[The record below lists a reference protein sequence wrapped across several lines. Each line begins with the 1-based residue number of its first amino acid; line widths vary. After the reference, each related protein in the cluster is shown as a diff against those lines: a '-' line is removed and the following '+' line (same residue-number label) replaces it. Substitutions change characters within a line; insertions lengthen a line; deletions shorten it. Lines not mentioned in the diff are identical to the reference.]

1 MTRMRTVKAG
11 IGLAA
16 FAAAMAVGPAQ
27 AQSAGDGG
35 AAGGGKPTDEIVVTG
50 QQATKQVTSDGDLG
64 ALGRTDAM
72 STPFNVSTY
81 TARLI
86 LDQQAQTIGDVMKN
100 DPAVRV
106 TNGYANSSQMFVIR
120 GFPLNGDD
128 VAMDGL
134 YGVTPRQLVSP
145 ELYENVQVLN
155 GASAFLFGAAPG
167 GSGIGG
173 GINLIPKRATEN
185 SFLRLTGTY
194 TGQSIF
200 GGSVDASTRFGPD
213 KDFGVRANFVYRD
226 GTGEVAH
233 EKHGATVGG
242 LSVDWRHGAGKLTVD
257 LGYELQKAN
266 WVEPETFVG
275 PGADVPKPPKNDHNY
290 GQPWTYTHLRDI
302 YGIVR
307 EEVEIAK
314 DTSIFAAFGF
324 RQGREK
330 GNYSAITVSDAA
342 TGAGT
347 AYGFPVAFNQ
357 DAYAGQVGLRSAFE
371 VAGITNKVNVGASI
385 NWSEK
390 RVAYIFENYYATN
403 LYNRPIVTE
412 PAEVFGGGDFNNPT
426 RTGDTEL
433 GSVYA
438 SDTIGL
444 FNDRVLVIGGARYQN
459 MLIQGYTYGTNIR
472 NAHYNEHAVTPVVG
486 VVVKPTTFLSLYAN
500 RIEGL
505 SQGPQA
511 PADVSNHDEIFPPYR
526 SVQYEVGAK
535 LSVAG
540 LTATAALY
548 QIKQPSAY
556 TAIIGGEKT
565 FVEDGEQRNRGFEL
579 SVNGEA
585 SRYIRFIGGL
595 TLNRAKL
602 TNTGNGLQDGNYA
615 IGVPKTQVNFGVE
628 VVPPFFDKLTV
639 TGRVI
644 HTSSQFVDI
653 DNTLSIPSWTTYEL
667 GARYIIVTD
676 SHPITL
682 RATVDNITNKSYWQ
696 SSFGG
701 YLLPGIPRTA
711 RLSATVE
718 F

>member
-1 MTRMRTVKAG
+1 MNRMVAIKSG

-16 FAAAMAVGPAQ
+16 LAMAITPAF
-27 AQSAGDGG
+27 AQTAQEDASAGSENVKD
-35 AAGGGKPTDEIVVTG
+35 IVVIG
-50 QQATKQVTSDGDLG
+50 QQETKQVLSDGDLG
-64 ALGRTDAM
+64 ALGKVDAM
-72 STPFNVSTY
+72 STPFNVTSY

-106 TNGYANSSQMFVIR
+106 TNGYANSSQLFVIR

-173 GINLIPKRATEN
+173 GINLIPKRATEK
-185 SFLRLTGTY
+185 SFLRVTGTY
-194 TGQSIF
+194 TGSSIF
-200 GGSVDASTRFGPD
+200 GGSVDASTRLGPD
-213 KDFGVRANFVYRD
+213 KNFGIRANVVYRD

-233 EKHGATVGG
+233 EEHGATVGG
-242 LSVDWRHGAGKLTVD
+242 LSLDWRHGAGKATLD
-257 LGYELQKAN
+257 LGYELQKAQ

-275 PGADVPKPPKNDHNY
+275 AGAAVPKPPHNDYNY
-290 GQPWTYTHLRDI
+290 GQPWTFTHLRDL
-302 YGIVR
+302 YGILR
-307 EEVEIAK
+307 EEVQVAPN
-314 DTSIFAAFGF
+314 TSLFMTFGF
-324 RQGREK
+324 RHGREK

-342 TGAGT
+342 TGAGK
-347 AYGFPVAFNQ
+347 AYGFPVVFNQ
-357 DAYAGQVGLRSAFE
+357 DAYAGQLGLRSEFSTG
-371 VAGITNKVNVGASI
+371 GITHKLNVGAAI

-390 RVAYIFENYYATN
+390 RVAYIFENYYNTN
-403 LYNRPIVTE
+403 LYDRPIVDE
-412 PAEVFGGGDFNNPT
+412 PAEVFGGGDFDNPT
-426 RTGDTEL
+426 PTGKTDL
-433 GSVYA
+433 GSLYA
-438 SDTIGL
+438 SDMIGL
-444 FNDRVLVIGGARYQN
+444 FDDHVLVIGGLRYQN
-459 MLIQGYTYGTNIR
+459 MRIEGYPYGGGAR
-472 NAHYNEHAVTPVVG
+472 NAYYNESAITPVAGIVI
-486 VVVKPTTFLSLYAN
+486 KPSSSLSFYAN

-505 SQGPQA
+505 AQGPQA
-511 PADVSNHDEIFPPYR
+511 PANVSNSGEVFPPFR

-535 LSVAG
+535 FSVAR

-556 TAIIGGEKT
+556 VDSTNT
-565 FVEDGEQRNRGFEL
+565 YVENGEQRNRGFEL

-595 TLNRAKL
+595 TLNQAKL
-602 TNTGNGLQDGNYA
+602 RRTAGGLQDGNYA

-644 HTSSQFVDI
+644 HTSSQKVDI
-653 DNTLSIPSWTTYEL
+653 DNTLQIPSWTTYEV

-676 SHPITL
+676 THPITL
-682 RATVDNITNKSYWQ
+682 RATIDNVTNKSYWQ

>member
-1 MTRMRTVKAG
+1 MMTKIVAVKSG
-11 IGLAA
+11 IALAA
-16 FAAAMAVGPAQ
+16 LAMAIAPAYAQ
-27 AQSAGDGG
+27 AANGDG
-35 AAGGGKPTDEIVVTG
+35 AAGDTSEADIVVTA
-50 QQATKQVTSDGDLG
+50 QQATKQVVSDGDLG
-64 ALGRTDAM
+64 ALGRSDAM
-72 STPFNVSTY
+72 STPFNVTTF

-106 TNGYANSSQMFVIR
+106 TNGYANSSQLFVIR
-120 GFPLNGDD
+120 GFELDGDD

-134 YGVTPRQLVSP
+134 YGITPRQLVSP
-145 ELYENVQVLN
+145 ELYEGVQVLN

-185 SFLRLTGTY
+185 SFVRLTGTY
-194 TGQSIF
+194 TGSSIF
-200 GGSVDASTRFGPD
+200 GGNVDASTRFGAD
-213 KDFGVRANFVYRD
+213 KDFGIRANFVYRD
-226 GTGEVAH
+226 GTGEISH

-242 LSVDWRHGAGKLTVD
+242 IDFDWRHGAGKLTVD

-266 WVEPETFVG
+266 WVEPETFI
-275 PGADVPKPPKNDHNY
+275 GAGAAVPKPPKNDYNY
-290 GQPWTYTHLRDI
+290 GQPWTYTHLRDL

-307 EEVEIAK
+307 EEVQIAK
-314 DTSIFAAFGF
+314 DTSVFAAFGF

-330 GNYSAITVSDAA
+330 GNYSSVTVTNAT
-342 TGAGT
+342 TGAGM
-347 AYGFPVAFNQ
+347 AYGVPVAYNQ
-357 DAYAGQVGLRSAFE
+357 DAYAAQIGLRSAFE
-371 VAGITNKVNVGASI
+371 TFGITHKLNVGASA
-385 NWSEK
+385 NWSDK
-390 RVAYIFENYYATN
+390 RAAYVFENYYDTN
-403 LYNRPIVTE
+403 IYNRPVVDE
-412 PAEVFGGGDFNNPT
+412 PSEVFGGGDFNDPT
-426 RTGDTEL
+426 RTGSTDL
-433 GSVYA
+433 GSLYA

-444 FNDRVLVIGGARYQN
+444 LNDRVLVIGGARYQKLDIRSYN
-459 MLIQGYTYGTNIR
+459 YGVPTLSSR
-472 NAHYNEHAVTPVVG
+472 YSDHAVTPVVG
-486 VVVKPTTFLSLYAN
+486 VVVKPTSYLSIYAN

-505 SQGPQA
+505 AQGPEA
-511 PADVSNHDEIFPPYR
+511 PASTTNSGEIFAPYR

-535 LSVAG
+535 LSIAH

-556 TAIIGGEKT
+556 TDATNT
-565 FVEDGEQRNRGFEL
+565 FVENGEQRNRGFEL

-602 TNTGNGLQDGNYA
+602 VATAGGLQDGNYA

-628 VVPPFFDKLTV
+628 LVPPVFDKLTL

-644 HTSSQFVDI
+644 HTSSQFVDT
-653 DNTLSIPSWTTYEL
+653 DNALQIPSWTTFEL
-667 GARYIIVTD
+667 GARYILVTD

-682 RATVDNITNKSYWQ
+682 RATVDNVANKSYWQ

-701 YLLPGIPRTA
+701 YLLPGTPRTA

>member
-1 MTRMRTVKAG
+1 MIRMMTARSG
-11 IGLAA
+11 IGLWAL
-16 FAAAMAVGPAQ
+16 AAAMAVVPAHAQ
-27 AQSAGDGG
+27 AAGDGSSSD
-35 AAGGGKPTDEIVVTG
+35 AKPTAEIVVTG
-50 QQATKQVTSDGDLG
+50 QQATKQVRSDGDLG
-64 ALGRTDAM
+64 ALGQVDAM
-72 STPFNVSTY
+72 STPFNITSY

-106 TNGYANSSQMFVIR
+106 TNGYANSSQQFVIR

-145 ELYENVQVLN
+145 ELYDSVQVLN

-185 SFLRLTGTY
+185 SFIRLTGTY
-194 TGQSIF
+194 TGSSIF
-200 GGSVDASTRFGPD
+200 GGNVDASTRFGPD

-226 GTGEVAH
+226 GTGEIEH
-233 EKHGATVGG
+233 EKHGVTVGG
-242 LSVDWRHGAGKLTVD
+242 LSFDWRHGAGKLTVD

-275 PGADVPKPPKNDHNY
+275 LGASVPKPPKNDYNY
-290 GQPWTYTHLRDI
+290 GQPWTYTHLRDL

-342 TGAGT
+342 TGAGS

-371 VAGITNKVNVGASI
+371 VAGITNKLNVGASI

-390 RVAYIFENYYATN
+390 RVAYIYETPYATN
-403 LYNRPIVTE
+403 LYDRPIAEE
-412 PAEVFGGGDFNNPT
+412 PTEVFGGGDFNHPT
-426 RTGDTEL
+426 KTGDTEL

-459 MLIQGYTYGTNIR
+459 MQINGYDYNTTQR

-486 VVVKPTTFLSLYAN
+486 VVVRPTSYLSLYAN

-505 SQGPQA
+505 SQGPEA
-511 PADVSNHDEIFPPYR
+511 PASGVSNPGEIFPPYR

-535 LSVAG
+535 FSVAM

-556 TAIIGGEKT
+556 TAENGGVMT
-565 FVEDGEQRNRGFEL
+565 FVENGEQRNRGFEL

-602 TNTGNGLQDGNYA
+602 VNTGNGAQDGNYA
-615 IGVPKTQVNFGVE
+615 IGVPKTQINFGVE

-644 HTSSQFVDI
+644 HTSSQFVDV
-653 DNTLSIPSWTTYEL
+653 DNKLSIPTWTTYEL

>member
-1 MTRMRTVKAG
+1 MRAMTVKNG

-16 FAAAMAVGPAQ
+16 LAAAMAAVPAQ
-27 AQSAGDGG
+27 AQAAGDTGSTD
-35 AAGGGKPTDEIVVTG
+35 AKPTTEIVVTG
-50 QQATKQVTSDGDLG
+50 QQATKQVRSDGDLG
-64 ALGRTDAM
+64 ALGQVDAM
-72 STPFNVSTY
+72 STPFNITSY

-106 TNGYANSSQMFVIR
+106 TNGYANSSQQFVIR

-145 ELYENVQVLN
+145 ELYDSVQVLN

-185 SFLRLTGTY
+185 SFIRLTGTY
-194 TGQSIF
+194 TGSSIF
-200 GGSVDASTRFGPD
+200 GGNVDASTRFGPD

-226 GTGEVAH
+226 GTGEIEH

-242 LSVDWRHGAGKLTVD
+242 LSFDWRHGAGKLTVD

-275 PGADVPKPPKNDHNY
+275 VGADVPKPPKNDHNY

-314 DTSIFAAFGF
+314 DTKIFAAFGF

-330 GNYSAITVSDAA
+330 GNYSAITVTDAA

-357 DAYAGQVGLRSAFE
+357 DAYAGQIGLRSAFAI
-371 VAGITNKVNVGASI
+371 AGITNKLNVGASI

-390 RVAYIFENYYATN
+390 RVAYIFEAPTGQFSYATN
-403 LYNRPIVTE
+403 LYTTPIVDE
-412 PAEVFGGGDFNNPT
+412 PPEVFGGGDFNHPT
-426 RTGDTEL
+426 KTGDTDL

-459 MLIQGYTYGTNIR
+459 MQINGYDYNTTAR
-472 NAHYNEHAVTPVVG
+472 NAHYNDHAVTPVVG
-486 VVVKPTTFLSLYAN
+486 VVIKPTSYLSLYAN

-505 SQGPQA
+505 AQGPEA
-511 PADVSNHDEIFPPYR
+511 PASTTNSGEIFAPFR

-535 LSVAG
+535 ISIAS

-556 TAIIGGEKT
+556 TDSTNT
-565 FVEDGEQRNRGFEL
+565 FVENGEQRNRGFEL

-595 TLNRAKL
+595 TFNRAKQ
-602 TNTGNGLQDGNYA
+602 TKTVGGAQDGNYA

-644 HTSSQFVDI
+644 HTSSQYVDI
-653 DNTLSIPSWTTYEL
+653 DNKLSIPSWTTFEL

>member
-1 MTRMRTVKAG
+1 MKSGV
-11 IGLAA
+11 GLAA
-16 FAAAMAVGPAQ
+16 VATAMAVFPCPAQ
-27 AQSAGDGG
+27 AQTANDTGSAD
-35 AAGGGKPTDEIVVTG
+35 AKSSAEIVVTG
-50 QQATKQVTSDGDLG
+50 QQATKQVRSDGDLG
-64 ALGRTDAM
+64 ALGQVDAM
-72 STPFNVSTY
+72 STPFNITSY

-145 ELYENVQVLN
+145 ELYDSVQVLN

-185 SFLRLTGTY
+185 SFIRLTGTY
-194 TGQSIF
+194 TGASIF
-200 GGSVDASTRFGPD
+200 GGNVDASTRFGPD
-213 KDFGVRANFVYRD
+213 NDLGIRGNFVYRD
-226 GTGEVAH
+226 GTGEIEH
-233 EKHGATVGG
+233 EKHGATVAG
-242 LSVDWRHGAGKLTVD
+242 LSFDWRHGAGKLTVD

-275 PGADVPKPPKNDHNY
+275 GAEVPEPPKNDHNY

-314 DTSIFAAFGF
+314 DTKVFAAFGF

-330 GNYSAITVSDAA
+330 GNYSAITVTDAA

-371 VAGITNKVNVGASI
+371 IAGITNKVNVGASI

-390 RVAYIFENYYATN
+390 RVAYIFEADPTTFNYATN
-403 LYNRPIVTE
+403 LYTTPIVDE
-412 PAEVFGGGDFNNPT
+412 PPVVFGGGDFDHPT
-426 RTGDTEL
+426 KTGDTNL
-433 GSVYA
+433 GSIYA
-438 SDTIGL
+438 SDTIGFL
-444 FNDRVLVIGGARYQN
+444 NDRVLVIGGARYQN
-459 MLIQGYTYGTNIR
+459 MEINGYDYNTTQR
-472 NAHYNEHAVTPVVG
+472 NAHYNDHAVTPVVG
-486 VVVKPTTFLSLYAN
+486 VVVKPTSYLSLYAN

-505 SQGPQA
+505 AQGPEA
-511 PADVSNHDEIFPPYR
+511 PASTTNSGAIFAPYR

-535 LSVAG
+535 VSIAS
-540 LTATAALY
+540 LTATASLY

-556 TAIIGGEKT
+556 TDNTNT
-565 FVEDGEQRNRGFEL
+565 FVENGEQRNRGFEL

-595 TLNRAKL
+595 TLNRAKQ
-602 TNTGNGLQDGNYA
+602 TKTAGGLQDGNYA
-615 IGVPKTQVNFGVE
+615 IGVPKTQINFGVE

-653 DNTLSIPSWTTYEL
+653 DNNLSIPSWTTYEL

>member
-1 MTRMRTVKAG
+1 MMRMINMKSGV
-11 IGLAA
+11 GLAA
-16 FAAAMAVGPAQ
+16 VAAALAVFPADAQTASDTGPAD
-27 AQSAGDGG
+27 A
-35 AAGGGKPTDEIVVTG
+35 KPADEIVVTG
-50 QQATKQVTSDGDLG
+50 QQATKQVLSDGDLG
-64 ALGRTDAM
+64 ALGQVDAM
-72 STPFNVSTY
+72 STPFNITSY

-145 ELYENVQVLN
+145 ELYDSVQVLN

-185 SFLRLTGTY
+185 SFIRLTGTY

-200 GGSVDASTRFGPD
+200 GGNVDASTRFGPN
-213 KDFGVRANFVYRD
+213 KDFGIRANFVYRD
-226 GTGEVAH
+226 GTGEIEH
-233 EKHGATVGG
+233 EKHAATVGG
-242 LSVDWRHGAGKLTVD
+242 LSFDWRHGAGKLTVD
-257 LGYELQKAN
+257 LGYELQKAY

-275 PGADVPKPPKNDHNY
+275 GTVVPKPPKNDHNY
-290 GQPWTYTHLRDI
+290 GQPWSYTHLRDI

-314 DTSIFAAFGF
+314 DTKIFAAFGF

-330 GNYSAITVSDAA
+330 GNYSAITVNDA
-342 TGAGT
+342 TSGAGT

-371 VAGITNKVNVGASI
+371 IAGMTNKLNVGASI

-390 RVAYIFENYYATN
+390 RVAYIFENYYSTN
-403 LYNRPIVTE
+403 LYNTPIADE
-412 PAEVFGGGDFNNPT
+412 PAEVFGGGNFDDPT
-426 RTGDTEL
+426 KTGDTDL
-433 GSVYA
+433 GSIYA

-444 FNDRVLVIGGARYQN
+444 FNDRVLVIGGGRFQN
-459 MLIQGYTYGTNIR
+459 MQINGYDYNTTVR

-486 VVVKPTTFLSLYAN
+486 VVVKPTSYLSLYAN

-505 SQGPQA
+505 AQGPEA
-511 PADVSNHDEIFPPYR
+511 PASTTNSGKIFAPYR

-535 LSVAG
+535 ASIAS
-540 LTATAALY
+540 LTATASLY

-556 TAIIGGEKT
+556 TDST
-565 FVEDGEQRNRGFEL
+565 NTYVENGEQRNRGFEL

-602 TNTGNGLQDGNYA
+602 TKTDGGLQDGNYA

-628 VVPPFFDKLTV
+628 VVPPFFDKLTA

-653 DNTLSIPSWTTYEL
+653 DNKLSIPSWTTYEL
-667 GARYIIVTD
+667 GARYIVVTD

-701 YLLPGIPRTA
+701 YLLPGAPRTA

>member
-1 MTRMRTVKAG
+1 MMRMTTGKSG
-11 IGLAA
+11 IGLVA
-16 FAAAMAVGPAQ
+16 FAAAMAFPAHAQ
-27 AQSAGDGG
+27 AAGDDGST
-35 AAGGGKPTDEIVVTG
+35 GGKSTAEIVVTG

-64 ALGRTDAM
+64 ALGHVDAM
-72 STPFNVSTY
+72 STPFNISSY

-145 ELYENVQVLN
+145 ELYESVQVLN

-185 SFLRLTGTY
+185 SFIRLTGTY

-200 GGSVDASTRFGPD
+200 GGSVDASSRFGAD

-242 LSVDWRHGAGKLTVD
+242 LSFDWRHGAGKMTVD

-275 PGADVPKPPKNDHNY
+275 AGAAVPKPPKNDYNY

-347 AYGFPVAFNQ
+347 AYGFPVAYNQ
-357 DAYAGQVGLRSAFE
+357 DAYAGQVGLRSSFNTF
-371 VAGITNKVNVGASI
+371 GITHKLNVGASI

-390 RVAYIFENYYATN
+390 RVAYIFENYYNTN
-403 LYNRPIVTE
+403 LYHRPIVAE
-412 PAEVFGGGDFNNPT
+412 PAEVFGGGDFNHPT
-426 RTGDTEL
+426 RTGDTDL
-433 GSVYA
+433 GSIYA
-438 SDTIGL
+438 SDTIGM
-444 FNDRVLVIGGARYQN
+444 FNDRLLVIGGARYQN
-459 MLIQGYTYGTNIR
+459 MLIQGYTYGTDVR
-472 NAHYNEHAVTPVVG
+472 NAHYNDHAVTPVVG
-486 VVVKPTTFLSLYAN
+486 VVVKPTSYLSLYAN

-505 SQGPQA
+505 AQGPEA
-511 PADVSNHDEIFPPYR
+511 PANTTNSGQIFAPFR

-535 LSVAG
+535 VSIAR

-556 TAIIGGEKT
+556 TDLT
-565 FVEDGEQRNRGFEL
+565 NTYVENGEQRNRGFEL

-595 TLNRAKL
+595 TLNRAKQQK
-602 TNTGNGLQDGNYA
+602 TAGGLQDGNYA
-615 IGVPKTQVNFGVE
+615 IGVPKTQINFGVE

-653 DNTLSIPSWTTYEL
+653 DNKLSIPSWTTYEL